1 MGWAMKDEI
10 FASLAMT
17 GGANVRAR
25 TEHGSLRG
33 APPPAAV
40 CLLRIAG
47 SPNRARRGSS
57 QIQWMLTRW
66 LTFLNSGSPVTMV
79 AVRSIAQASRKQ
91 SAYEMLKSAL
101 YSAAW

>member
-1 MGWAMKDEI
+1 MGWAKKHEI
-10 FASLAMT
+10 VASLAMT
-17 GGANVRAR
+17 GGVNVHAM

-33 APPPAAV
+33 APLPVAV

-66 LTFLNSGSPVTMV
+66 LTFLNSGSPVMMI
-79 AVRSIAQASRKQ
+79 AVCSIAQASRKQ
-91 SAYEMLKSAL
+91 SAYEML
-101 YSAAW
+101 